1 MTGRRTLVTSAL
13 PYANGSIHLGH
24 IAGAYLPADLY
35 VRGLRMMGEEVLY
48 VCGTDEHGVA
58 ITIGAEQK
66 GVGYAEY
73 VAGWRED
80 IKRTFDRLGIAF
92 DAWSGT
98 SVCPE
103 HEALTQD
110 FFRRLDDN
118 GYLVQRELEQ
128 LYCPHDAMFLADRYV
143 VGTCYSCGSER
154 ARGDECPDCGTWID
168 ALRLTQPTCK
178 LCGTTPERRT
188 TQHWFLD
195 LPRLRDA
202 GIGQWIED
210 HPWKPNV
217 EAFLKGL
224 LEDAPE
230 RAITRDMSLGVAVPE
245 DRLAGETGKVLY
257 VWFDAPIGYVS
268 FTQQWAREQGDP
280 GAWEAWWKGA
290 DTQLVHFIGKDN
302 IPFHCL
308 VFPSMLHG
316 VDDGY
321 VLPAEVP
328 ANEFYQLS
336 GGKFSTSEGRSFDLE
351 GYLDRVDP
359 EVVRCYVTSTLPETA
374 DAEFDPA
381 DLVTFNNASLAG
393 NLGNLASRVLKFL
406 GKNFEGR
413 VPTVLPE
420 HRAEL
425 ESLFAEALEG
435 AADPG
440 EALRGFR
447 FRRSLEAVLALATAG
462 NVFMQRCEPW
472 KTFKVEPELAGSQL
486 SLLCEWI
493 GMLARWL
500 TPFAPNKA
508 QALWEQLGASGPVAE
523 AGWPAVPGP
532 GSWPADLAGLQLGEL
547 DGLFPRLEAEP
558 LDA

>member
-178 LCGTTPERRT
+178 LCGTAPERRT

-202 GIGQWIED
+202 GIGQWIEG

-230 RAITRDMSLGVAVPE
+230 RAITRDMSWGVPVPE

-420 HRAEL
+420 HRAEV
-425 ESLFAEALEG
+425 ESLFAEALE
-435 AADPG
+435 
-440 EALRGFR
+440 E
-447 FRRSLEAVLALATAG
+447 VLA
-462 NVFMQRCEPW
+462 R
-472 KTFKVEPELAGSQL
+472 
-486 SLLCEWI
+486 
-493 GMLARWL
+493 
-500 TPFAPNKA
+500 
-508 QALWEQLGASGPVAE
+508 
-523 AGWPAVPGP
+523 
-532 GSWPADLAGLQLGEL
+532 
-547 DGLFPRLEAEP
+547 
-558 LDA
+558 